1 MKYFLLFLLIFNFVL
16 TDGCDSTN
24 NDNCFPE
31 GIEYKRFQYG
41 NHTINRPIFHFT
53 PKEGWMNDPNGLF
66 YDGTNYHIY
75 FQYNPAN
82 NIWELPLYW
91 GHAVFKNGFTSWD
104 HKPIAIQPTDKLSGA
119 YSGSIYI
126 DDGDLSKQFSSNV
139 SNPNHRI
146 IAMWTMTY
154 ANWIE
159 HQFLSLSF
167 DGGDTFVTPKTVQY
181 NNANIN
187 VNPVVDIPKEGE
199 GQSKQFR
206 DPQVIKYSSS
216 LYIMSV
222 AKSHEYAIYF
232 YSSSN
237 ALQFSYAGK
246 FEMAGYLGFQY
257 ECPNLAYLN
266 NTDKATG
273 STEDA
278 AYWVL
283 FISIN
288 PGSQQ
293 GGSSTEYFIG
303 QIITDEE
310 TTGTGEDAVT
320 KTTISF
326 KFIDNGY
333 TTLLDLGKDFY
344 AMQIFYKP
352 PSSSGS
358 DGVYSPSNSVT
369 GIAWASNWQYT
380 ALVPTDPW
388 RSSMSLPREIK
399 IAHYSIAAKK
409 LLYIF
414 SRPCIKLSE
423 LDTSGWKTKETND
436 GKIESGYTLDLSD
449 GAFGALEFEFE
460 FTVVDSFTND
470 DPGVITLYLYGLSI
484 PEEYL
489 RIGYN
494 QKADAFFID
503 RGHTNVQF
511 VHDNPFFTD
520 KLSINVYGKV
530 LEENIP
536 IVKKRSSL
544 IDETKIVYTST
555 MTDEGSRVQF
565 KVHGIIDR
573 NIIELFFNEEK
584 DDENDEFGWSPLSST
599 NTFFF
604 TGGNFIGNLKV
615 EYNAPSL
622 VNGNVITANE
632 GFDNVKLRARQ
643 LYQKSE

>member
-1 MKYFLLFLLIFNFVL
+1 MKCFLLFLLIFNIVL
-16 TDGCDSTN
+16 TDECDSTN

-66 YDGTNYHIY
+66 FDGSNYHIY
-75 FQYNPAN
+75 YQHNPAN

-91 GHAVFKNGFTSWD
+91 GHAVFDEGFATWK

-126 DDGDLSKQFSSNV
+126 DDDDLSGQFTSKNIEA
-139 SNPNHRI
+139 NKRI

-154 ANWIE
+154 ENWNE
-159 HQFLSLSF
+159 YQLLSLSF
-167 DGGDTFVTPKTVQY
+167 DGGDIFITPDYVHY
-181 NNANIN
+181 NNSILK
-187 VNPVVDIPKEGE
+187 VNPVVDKPTPDEE
-199 GQSKQFR
+199 ESKQFR
-206 DPQVIKYSSS
+206 DPQVIKYSKS

-237 ALQFSYAGK
+237 ALQFNYAGK

-257 ECPNLAYLN
+257 ECPNLAYLQ
-266 NTDKATG
+266 NTDKG
-273 STEDA
+273 ERVNEQD

-303 QIITDEE
+303 NLIVTKE
-310 TTGTGEDAVT
+310 TTGTGDDAVT
-320 KTTISF
+320 QTSISF
-326 KFIDNGY
+326 KFLDNGY

-344 AMQIFYKP
+344 AMQLFYKP
-352 PSSSGS
+352 PSNP
-358 DGVYSPSNSVT
+358 DTNEVYGPSNSVT
-369 GIAWASNWQYT
+369 GVAWASNWQYT

-388 RSSMSLPREIK
+388 RSSTSLPREIK
-399 IAHYSIAAKK
+399 IAHYSIAAKE

-414 SRPCIKLSE
+414 SRPCIDLKK
-423 LDTSGWKTKETND
+423 LDTPGWKND
-436 GKIESGYTLDLSD
+436 EKTIESGYTLDLSEN
-449 GAFGALEFEFE
+449 AYGALEFEFE

-489 RIGYN
+489 RIGFN

-511 VHDNPFFTD
+511 VHNNPFFTD
-520 KLSINVYGKV
+520 KLSINVYGKSIQK
-530 LEENIP
+530 NIP
-536 IVKKRSSL
+536 ITKKRSSL
-544 IDETKIVYTST
+544 NLNKILYDTT
-555 MTDEGSRVQF
+555 MEDTGDRVQF

-584 DDENDEFGWSPLSST
+584 ENDNDSFGWSALSST

-615 EYNAPSL
+615 VYNAPSL
-622 VNGNVITANE
+622 VNGKVIESNE
-632 GFDNVKLRARQ
+632 GFANIKLRARQ